1 MQQPA
6 VLVEVG
12 IRQRGEF
19 SRPRLGG
26 NGLQGRI
33 HAVVNVFH
41 GDTVAGVVVPNGK
54 HAAED
59 SGVVFLKL
67 FAADSGRRPSIVEP
81 LAVEIVVIVTG
92 GGHDVRETVADAH
105 EFIALLL
112 HVARLCKAVVPAVHD
127 DVFGLNRRV
136 AVGVRERTPED
147 GLLAIFLHIFNIVV
161 GILAE
166 LLNDFFLGVGI
177 FVRADMHALA
187 AEHGL
192 LAAEIFV
199 EERVHKLI
207 GLGIEKVEVV
217 CAVLLAGQFGLVMR
231 ESERVCGAVD
241 FGNDFHALLL
251 RPLLQVDKFLLRV
264 RAVLCREAGI
274 SVALQAEGSLRLAP
288 VVAEELLETVVVEVD
303 LQRVHLI
310 IGHDAHEVAQV
321 GDGNVLAAAVYHEA
335 AQGVLGHIYCHA
347 LGQGGRAVFVADL
360 QHGARSPLQALYRL
374 GVETNALAYG
384 HAVALFAKIV
394 DGLKREGDVACFW
407 PALCHS
413 HRLARHLAELL
424 GKKFCEAV
432 ERGRLAI
439 YDNAPGEFERAFR
452 ALPFCDFGHGERF
465 GINGLRLC
473 CRREQERG
481 EQQGEQPRHAF
492 VLFHHID
499 IRFKV

>member
-1 MQQPA
+1 MCQ
-6 VLVEVG
+6 
-12 IRQRGEF
+12 
-19 SRPRLGG
+19 
-26 NGLQGRI
+26 
-33 HAVVNVFH
+33 
-41 GDTVAGVVVPNGK
+41 
-54 HAAED
+54 
-59 SGVVFLKL
+59 
-67 FAADSGRRPSIVEP
+67 
-81 LAVEIVVIVTG
+81 
-92 GGHDVRETVADAH
+92 
-105 EFIALLL
+105 
-112 HVARLCKAVVPAVHD
+112 
-127 DVFGLNRRV
+127 
-136 AVGVRERTPED
+136 RTPED

-207 GLGIEKVEVV
+207 GLGIEKIEVV
-217 CAVLLAGQFGLVMR
+217 CAVVLAGQFGLVMR

-303 LQRVHLI
+303 LQRVHLV

-335 AQGVLGHIYCHA
+335 AQGILRHVYCHA
-347 LGQGGRAVFVADL
+347 FGQGGRAVFVADL

-492 VLFHHID
+492 VFFHHIK
-499 IRFKV
+499 IRFKGVHINQKFSSSKSSCASTNGVSSAVV